1 MAAAPVSAV
10 SDFGQFAK
18 LRAGA
23 KAQDPA
29 ALQKVAKQF
38 ESLFTEMLLKSADA
52 TKVGDDL
59 TGTQGDF
66 YKDLYNQQMSVQL
79 SSGKGL
85 GLADMLVKQLGGHA
99 NTATSSS
106 GLALPKTAAAQTSTS
121 GATPS
126 AQDFVASVRPEA
138 EKAAA
143 ALGVP
148 ARVLIAQ
155 AALETGWGKHVPKQA
170 DGSSG
175 FNLFGVKAGS
185 SWSGSTTATAT
196 KEFDSSGWNRQTD
209 SFRSYGSIGHAFSDF
224 VSLMKNNPRYSQA
237 LSSGS
242 ATGFAYGLQHA
253 GYATDPDYAQKLLKV
268 ANSAEMTA
276 ALTPSS
282 TNKA

>member
-1 MAAAPVSAV
+1 
-10 SDFGQFAK
+10 
-18 LRAGA
+18 
-23 KAQDPA
+23 
-29 ALQKVAKQF
+29 
-38 ESLFTEMLLKSADA
+38 
-52 TKVGDDL
+52 
-59 TGTQGDF
+59 
-66 YKDLYNQQMSVQL
+66 
-79 SSGKGL
+79 
-85 GLADMLVKQLGGHA
+85 MLVKQLGGHA
-99 NTATSSS
+99 RSAAGSS
-106 GLALPKTAAAQTSTS
+106 GLTPPKTAATQTSAS
-121 GATPS
+121 SAKPS

-196 KEFDSSGWNRQTD
+196 NEFDSSGWNRQTD

-276 ALTPSS
+276 ALTASS
-282 TNKA
+282 TSKA